1 MGNKN
6 SGRRPNEKVIAQ
18 NLKIILDEVDPVTDR
33 KRMMNVLRKLVES
46 AEEGKMDAM
55 KELFDRIEGK
65 AVSRNE
71 MSGPDGGDIPVS
83 IKVSWG

>member
-6 SGRRPNEKVIAQ
+6 SGRKPNERVIAQ
-18 NLKIILDEVDPVTDR
+18 NLKIILDELDPKTDR
-33 KRMMNVLRKLVES
+33 KRMMNILHKLVES
-46 AEEGKMDAM
+46 AEDGKMDAM

-83 IKVSWG
+83 ISVKWG